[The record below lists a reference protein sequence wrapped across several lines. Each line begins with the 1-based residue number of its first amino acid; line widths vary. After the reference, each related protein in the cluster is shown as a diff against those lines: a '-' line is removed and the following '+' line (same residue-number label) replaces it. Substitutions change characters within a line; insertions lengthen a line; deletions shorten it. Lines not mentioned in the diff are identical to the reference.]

1 MTDFEDEDLIPGEEE
16 SPEEESEG
24 LNDFLIDILTG
35 DQIRVTPK
43 NQLVQKVLRQLIE
56 SYGFDRADLEVNYN
70 PRLAGKRNRKVDI
83 AIFRPGTAHTNENLQ
98 RIVLCQTQ
106 RQRDKLRSLAEAEAD
121 LNKLK
126 ELMEDL
132 PDCRFGIWTNGF
144 EEFYLQAVHDRFEV
158 RFIPLGVLPAP
169 GEETE
174 AADRTGGPIQV
185 AAEAED
191 LQAALERCY
200 RFLNRNLGLDHKDT
214 FKQLAVLLLAKL
226 YDETAPLNDR
236 RFWVRGDEP
245 FTAPGQAEIE
255 RRIQGCLQDAMPWQP
270 GMLSRGWNL
279 DLEADQTAQ
288 IVKELAKY
296 SFAQTH
302 PLDLTTAYRA
312 IVRMVMDGKEGRYP
326 TPVNVARMA
335 VEMLEP
341 KPEDRVLDCACG
353 TGTFLAMTA
362 VHLYDQF
369 LAEAGTN
376 REEATADQR
385 LAAQAQTAEW
395 ARQNAFGCELDP
407 FLAVTTRLNLLLTA
421 GHPGRIFR
429 LDSRTFPDGDL
440 DGVTDGG
447 RAVPLG
453 TLDIVI
459 LNPWFST
466 QPQDTVTDA
475 TILQRYDLG
484 KVWER
489 TEEGGYRNRGD
500 LSSGIPP
507 EVLFLERALDWV
519 KPGTGRVGI
528 LLPNGLLGNPGDEY
542 IRWWILRHCEVIASV
557 ELPLEP
563 FKVTVNQYR
572 LSPAL
577 PSFLI
582 LRRRDQEELM
592 QLDYPEYD
600 VFMAVAQK
608 GGVDSR
614 GKQVYRRSPTGEEL
628 IVEEEVVERVR
639 IGEQINI
646 RRVLRKFKQIHDELP
661 DVAERYKHFTRTGG
675 LDP

>member
-70 PRLAGKRNRKVDI
+70 PRLAGRRNRKVDI

-279 DLEADQTAQ
+279 DLAADQTAQ

-302 PLDLTTAYRA
+302 PLDLTVAYRA

-326 TPVNVARMA
+326 TPLNVARMA

-369 LAEAGTN
+369 LAAAGTN

-440 DGVTDGG
+440 DGVTDGS

-675 LDP
+675 LDL

>member
-70 PRLAGKRNRKVDI
+70 PRLAGRRNRKVDI

-279 DLEADQTAQ
+279 DLAADQTAQ
-288 IVKELAKY
+288 IVKELY
-296 SFAQTH
+296 SA
-302 PLDLTTAYRA
+302 
-312 IVRMVMDGKEGRYP
+312 
-326 TPVNVARMA
+326 
-335 VEMLEP
+335 
-341 KPEDRVLDCACG
+341 
-353 TGTFLAMTA
+353 
-362 VHLYDQF
+362 
-369 LAEAGTN
+369 
-376 REEATADQR
+376 
-385 LAAQAQTAEW
+385 
-395 ARQNAFGCELDP
+395 
-407 FLAVTTRLNLLLTA
+407 
-421 GHPGRIFR
+421 
-429 LDSRTFPDGDL
+429 
-440 DGVTDGG
+440 
-447 RAVPLG
+447 
-453 TLDIVI
+453 
-459 LNPWFST
+459 
-466 QPQDTVTDA
+466 
-475 TILQRYDLG
+475 
-484 KVWER
+484 
-489 TEEGGYRNRGD
+489 
-500 LSSGIPP
+500 
-507 EVLFLERALDWV
+507 WV
-519 KPGTGRVGI
+519 KA
-528 LLPNGLLGNPGDEY
+528 GL
-542 IRWWILRHCEVIASV
+542 
-557 ELPLEP
+557 
-563 FKVTVNQYR
+563 F
-572 LSPAL
+572 
-577 PSFLI
+577 
-582 LRRRDQEELM
+582 
-592 QLDYPEYD
+592 
-600 VFMAVAQK
+600 
-608 GGVDSR
+608 
-614 GKQVYRRSPTGEEL
+614 
-628 IVEEEVVERVR
+628 
-639 IGEQINI
+639 
-646 RRVLRKFKQIHDELP
+646 
-661 DVAERYKHFTRTGG
+661 
-675 LDP
+675 

>member
-1 MTDFEDEDLIPGEEE
+1 MTEFDDEDLIPNEDE
-16 SPEEESEG
+16 SLEEESEG
-24 LNDFLIDILTG
+24 LNDFLIDIFTG
-35 DQIRVTPK
+35 NQIRVTPK
-43 NQLVQKVLRQLIE
+43 NLLLQKVLRQLIE

-70 PRLAGKRNRKVDI
+70 PRLSGKRNRRVDI

-226 YDETAPLNDR
+226 YDETAPSADR

-245 FTAPGQAEIE
+245 FTASGQAEIE
-255 RRIQGCLQDAMPWQP
+255 RRIRGCLQDAVPWQP

-302 PLDLTTAYRA
+302 PFDRTVAYRA

-326 TPVNVARMA
+326 TPLNVARMA

-341 KPEDRVLDCACG
+341 KPEDRVLDCSCG

-369 LAEAGTN
+369 LAQAGTN
-376 REEATADQR
+376 RDEATAEQR
-385 LAAQAQTAEW
+385 LAAQERTAEW
-395 ARQNAFGCELDP
+395 SRQNTFGCELDP
-407 FLAVTTRLNLLLTA
+407 FLTVTTRLNLLLTA
-421 GHPGRIFR
+421 GHPGRVFR

-440 DGVTDGG
+440 DGVADSS
-447 RAVPLG
+447 RAIPLG
-453 TLDIVI
+453 TMDIVI

-466 QPQDTVTDA
+466 QSQDTVTDA

-489 TEEGGYRNRGD
+489 TEEGGYRNRGN

-519 KPGTGRVGI
+519 KPGTGRIGI

-542 IRWWILRHCEVIASV
+542 IRWWILHHCEVIASV

-582 LRRRDQEELM
+582 LRRRDQAELM
-592 QLDYPEYD
+592 QLDHPEYD

-614 GKQVYRRSPTGEEL
+614 GKQVFKRSPTGEEL

-646 RRVLRKFKQIHDELP
+646 RRVLRKFKQINDELP

-675 LDP
+675 LEP

>member
-70 PRLAGKRNRKVDI
+70 PRLAGRRNRKVDI

-144 EEFYLQAVHDRFEV
+144 EEFYLQAVHDLFEV

-279 DLEADQTAQ
+279 DLAADQTAQ

-302 PLDLTTAYRA
+302 PLDLTVAYRA

-326 TPVNVARMA
+326 TPLNVARMA

-421 GHPGRIFR
+421 GHPGRVFR

-440 DGVTDGG
+440 DGVTDGS

-466 QPQDTVTDA
+466 QPQDTVTDT

-675 LDP
+675 LDL